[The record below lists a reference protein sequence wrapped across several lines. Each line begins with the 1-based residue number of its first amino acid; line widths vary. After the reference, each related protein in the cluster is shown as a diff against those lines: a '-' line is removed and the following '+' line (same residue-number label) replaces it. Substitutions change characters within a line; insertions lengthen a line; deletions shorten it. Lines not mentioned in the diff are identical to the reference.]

1 MEEPT
6 PDPASSRLPAVVN
19 YCHFNGALN
28 TQWPMRRCHPSH
40 YLTATR
46 PLANPEGPSPAALPS
61 EAQFN
66 EIKAQLPL
74 IARFP
79 VINSLAADE
88 YLPVRDLQSAN
99 ENHQGFLRSPSH

>member
-1 MEEPT
+1 
-6 PDPASSRLPAVVN
+6 
-19 YCHFNGALN
+19 
-28 TQWPMRRCHPSH
+28 MRRCHPSH

-46 PLANPEGPSPAALPS
+46 PLADPEGPAPAALPS

-74 IARFP
+74 IARFL

-88 YLPVRDLQSAN
+88 YLPDP
-99 ENHQGFLRSPSH
+99 LRFNARFTVA

>member
-40 YLTATR
+40 YLTATW
-46 PLANPEGPSPAALPS
+46 PLADPEGPEPAALPS
-61 EAQFN
+61 EAQFD

-79 VINSLAADE
+79 VINSLAGDE
-88 YLPVRDLQSAN
+88 YLPDP
-99 ENHQGFLRSPSH
+99 LRLNARFTVA

>member
-1 MEEPT
+1 
-6 PDPASSRLPAVVN
+6 
-19 YCHFNGALN
+19 
-28 TQWPMRRCHPSH
+28 MRRCHPSH

-46 PLANPEGPSPAALPS
+46 PLANPEGPLPAALPS

-79 VINSLAADE
+79 IINSLAPDE
-88 YLPVRDLQSAN
+88 YLPLCVAAFVAASDLQSTN
-99 ENHQGFLRSPSH
+99 KNRLKRLV